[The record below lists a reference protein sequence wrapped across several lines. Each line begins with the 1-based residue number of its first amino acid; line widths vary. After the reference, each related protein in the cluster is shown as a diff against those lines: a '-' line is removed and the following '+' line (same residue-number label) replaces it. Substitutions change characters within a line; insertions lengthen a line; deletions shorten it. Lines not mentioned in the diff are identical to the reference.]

1 MPVASLA
8 AGLRLRAVLGCLL
21 ARCSDVSSAAT
32 SWLAT
37 LRLFAALWFASDG
50 AAVTNLGVM
59 ANDDPSSKST
69 TCA

>member
-8 AGLRLRAVLGCLL
+8 AVLRLRAVLGCLL
-21 ARCSDVSSAAT
+21 ARRSDASSAAA